1 MILWNYL
8 YIFEMNNLSVRY
20 NLEILKCRVS
30 LERLFKSG
38 ESLEDYKGCFEPK
51 IQEDELEL

>member
-1 MILWNYL
+1 
-8 YIFEMNNLSVRY
+8 MNNLSVRY